1 MRVFVAGAS
10 GVIGLRLLPLL
21 VAAGHE
27 VAGMT
32 RSPAKVELLE
42 SLGAT
47 PLVCD
52 VYDLDAVSEA
62 LAAFRPD
69 VVLHELTDLPDDPS
83 RIPELGAANSRM
95 RRQGTR
101 NLLAAAKA
109 AGVQRFVASSVAW
122 PLPGD
127 GGAAV
132 EEHERAVLDAGG
144 VVVRYGQFYGPGTY
158 FASAPPPPPRVH
170 LDDAARRT
178 LEALDA
184 SGGVITVVEGSGGP
198 GAGSVSR

>member
-42 SLGAT
+42 SFGAA
-47 PLVCD
+47 PVVCD
-52 VYDLDAVSEA
+52 VYDLDALCDAVV
-62 LAAFRPD
+62 AFRPV
-69 VVLHELTDLPDDPS
+69 VVLHELTDLPDDPT
-83 RIPELGAANSRM
+83 RIHELAAANSRM

-101 NLLAAAKA
+101 NLLAAAKS
-109 AGVQRFVASSVAW
+109 AGTQRFAAQSVAW
-122 PLPGD
+122 QLSGD
-127 GGAAV
+127 GGVAV
-132 EEHERAVLDAGG
+132 AEHERAVLDAGG
-144 VVVRYGQFYGPGTY
+144 VVIRYGQLYGPGTY
-158 FASAPPPPPRVH
+158 STSTLPPPPRVH
-170 LDDAARRT
+170 VDDAARRT

-184 SGGVITVVEGSGGP
+184 PTGVITVTEEQ
-198 GAGSVSR
+198 AGSPD